1 MSQNE
6 SALNGEWEIDPTHT
20 RIGFSARH
28 AMVTTVRG
36 SFNEIEGS
44 FHADLDDM
52 TKSHA
57 TIVLKTASVD
67 TRNQQRDDHL
77 RSGDFFD
84 IEKWPEIT
92 FHSTQIEEVEENAY
106 MVSGDLTI
114 RDITRPIVIPL
125 ALVGVEN
132 DSFGFTRAGFEGSRR
147 INRRDFGLVWNMPL
161 DSGGL
166 MISERI
172 VLEFEISAIKQ
183 GIQDAD
189 DTVESAEA
197 VEASEGEQQEQG
209 EGQQHS
215 DEGQAEESKAL

>member
-6 SALNGEWEIDPTHT
+6 SPLNGEWQLDPSHT

-44 FHADLDDM
+44 FHADVDDM
-52 TKSHA
+52 SKSHA

-84 IEKWPEIT
+84 VEKWPEIT
-92 FHSTQIEEVEENAY
+92 FHSTQIEEVEDNAY

-114 RDITRPIVIPL
+114 RDITRQIVIPL
-125 ALVGVEN
+125 ALIGVQV
-132 DSFGFTRAGFEGSRR
+132 DAFGETRAGFEGSRR
-147 INRRDFGLVWNMPL
+147 INRRDFGLEWNMPL
-161 DSGGL
+161 DAGGML
-166 MISERI
+166 VSERI
-172 VLEFEISAIKQ
+172 MLEFEISAVKQ
-183 GIQDAD
+183 GIQG
-189 DTVESAEA
+189 EAEA
-197 VEASEGEQQEQG
+197 EQSDEAPEVVEGQGEQHEGNEGEYH
-209 EGQQHS
+209 EG
-215 DEGQAEESKAL
+215 